1 MEQTTQPATTLSH
14 LKRRK
19 YSLLIKYAMKMFEEG
34 AFPTVSELAVEAQV
48 SRATAYRYFPTQSDL
63 IAAVVEETL
72 KPIINWQPEQSDAES
87 RVEALLRF
95 AYPQMLKHEGALRA
109 ALLLSLQQ
117 WAQRR
122 AAEFKLTS
130 LDDDTSADTQ
140 DRLVRG
146 HRKAILSLVTEPLN
160 HELPEAMVKKVNCAL
175 SMVYGSE
182 VFMVLKDIWQLENDE
197 VMSMT
202 QWMAKAILNQARADA
217 KESEGKEALSHTS

>member
-1 MEQTTQPATTLSH
+1 MEQKTQSATTLSH

-19 YSLLIKYAMKMFEEG
+19 YSLLIKSAMKLFEEG

-72 KPIINWQPEQSDAES
+72 KPIINWMPEQHDVES

-117 WAQRR
+117 WALRR
-122 AAEFKLTS
+122 AAEFKLS
-130 LDDDTSADTQ
+130 SSEEEIASEAQ
-140 DRLVRG
+140 DHLVRG
-146 HRKAILSLVTEPLN
+146 HRKIF
-160 HELPEAMVKKVNCAL
+160 C
-175 SMVYGSE
+175 
-182 VFMVLKDIWQLENDE
+182 
-197 VMSMT
+197 
-202 QWMAKAILNQARADA
+202 RR
-217 KESEGKEALSHTS
+217 